1 MKKNQQKK
9 DNEQDSQQFSIQE
22 VSVISESVKQAHRYS
37 DKKLSDKFRDISWII
52 VGVVIVVFI
61 AFIQMIVNLSQI
73 NNAAY
78 KEYTQRL
85 EERNEFLNDYKEQ
98 VKMNNE
104 LLRIISSQSAEKK

>member
-9 DNEQDSQQFSIQE
+9 DNEQASQQFSIQE
-22 VSVISESVKQAHRYS
+22 LSVISESVKQASEYS
-37 DKKLSDKFRDISWII
+37 DKKLSDKYRDISWII

-61 AFIQMIVNLSQI
+61 AFIQMIVNLFQI

-85 EERNEFLNDYKEQ
+85 EERNEFLNNYKEQ

-104 LLRIISSQSAEKK
+104 LFRIISSQSAEKR